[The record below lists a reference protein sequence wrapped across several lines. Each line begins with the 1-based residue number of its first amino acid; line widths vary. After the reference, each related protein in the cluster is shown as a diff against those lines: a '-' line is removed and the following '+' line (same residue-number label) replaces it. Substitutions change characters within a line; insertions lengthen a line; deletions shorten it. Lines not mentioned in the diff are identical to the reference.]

1 MAYRSA
7 WFYLPYI
14 PLLLILF
21 VKRKYVHM
29 FLETSHSFC
38 SKSFREIYIYI
49 YDKYRICLWKVCC
62 LLPHDSAALSQVS
75 LSSLVPCD
83 LTRLLKGMSHVFAL
97 CRGSY

>member
-1 MAYRSA
+1 MFTCF
-7 WFYLPYI
+7 WK
-14 PLLLILF
+14 LLIASVVGVLD
-21 VKRKYVHM
+21 
-29 FLETSHSFC
+29 
-38 SKSFREIYIYI
+38 IYIDIDI
-49 YDKYRICLWKVCC
+49 YDKYHICLWKECC